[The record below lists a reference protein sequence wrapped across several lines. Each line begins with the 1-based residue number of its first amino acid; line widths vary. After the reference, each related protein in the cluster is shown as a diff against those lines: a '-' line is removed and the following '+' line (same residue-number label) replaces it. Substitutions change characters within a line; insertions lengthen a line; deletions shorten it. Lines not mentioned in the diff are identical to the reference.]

1 MKPTTL
7 HTGSCRKRVVQGFTL
22 TEMLVTMLIL
32 ALASTL
38 MATGIPVAI
47 DTYHRT
53 VNSANAQVA
62 LSTTATVL
70 RTELGTA
77 TKVVSEKSDGSGKI
91 FYKGSDGLWASIEKD
106 TKYSRGLVKQYYKG
120 SLGIDDD
127 VSELKPRDEDADDD
141 ALPPEPLITD
151 EAITSG
157 LSVTFDSAK
166 REGGYVTF
174 EGLEVKDAQGHSLAS
189 IDAYNVMTRFAR

>member
-77 TKVVSEKSDGSGKI
+77 TKVVSEKSDGTGKI
-91 FYKGSDGLWASIEKD
+91 FYKGSDGLWASIDKD
-106 TKYSRGLVKQYYKG
+106 TEYSHGLVKQYYKG

-127 VSELKPRDEDADDD
+127 ASELKSYDD
-141 ALPPEPLITD
+141 LPPEPLITD

-174 EGLEVKDAQGHSLAS
+174 KGLEVKDAQGNSLAS

>member
-1 MKPTTL
+1 MRPTML

-77 TKVVSEKSDGSGKI
+77 AKVVDEKPDGSGKI

-127 VSELKPRDEDADDD
+127 VSELKPYD

>member
-1 MKPTTL
+1 MRPTTS
-7 HTGSCRKRVVQGFTL
+7 HTGSCHNRVVQGFTL

-77 TKVVSEKSDGSGKI
+77 TKVVNEKSDGTGKI
-91 FYKGSDGLWASIEKD
+91 FYKGSDGLWASIGAD
-106 TKYSRGLVKQYYKG
+106 ANRSLGLVKQYYMG
-120 SLGIDDD
+120 SLGIGDDT
-127 VSELKPRDEDADDD
+127 SGLKTYGQ
-141 ALPPEPLITD
+141 PEPLITD
-151 EAITSG
+151 EAITTS

-166 REGGYVTF
+166 RENGYVTF
-174 EGLEVKDAQGHSLAS
+174 ERLEVKDVQGHTLAS

>member
-1 MKPTTL
+1 MRPTML

-91 FYKGSDGLWASIEKD
+91 FYKGSDGLWASIDKD
-106 TKYSRGLVKQYYKG
+106 TKYSRGLVKKYYMG

-127 VSELKPRDEDADDD
+127 VSELKPCDDD

>member
-1 MKPTTL
+1 MRPTML

-127 VSELKPRDEDADDD
+127 VSELTRDEDADD
-141 ALPPEPLITD
+141 PPTEPLITD

-166 REGGYVTF
+166 QHDGYVTF
-174 EGLEVKDAQGHSLAS
+174 EGLEVKDAQGHSLAN